1 MSETQ
6 TSRRSTGPEPEPSPG
21 SELTVCLWVVTALIA
36 AFELTW
42 WFFDRLYSI

>member
-1 MSETQ
+1 MSETR
-6 TSRRSTGPEPEPSPG
+6 TSRRSSGPEAEPSPG

-42 WFFDRLYSI
+42 WFFDRIYSV